1 MFTIIR
7 GGAAFTSVNFVSYR
21 VTQKKGSLAI
31 CALVDPTWHSRMIH
45 RVEYQSKTLSN
56 ILSWLITQLFNLI
69 AHSNTILA
77 PPGTLNEVEVPSK
90 QPQAGA
96 SAFEPRLQNRASNEH
111 FFVQKSAQY
120 LHKILNV
127 CIKVWGQ
134 RGEQNMA
141 EFACLQWPPSEG
153 TVLSALSLLQMDT
166 LSNGADVCSC
176 L

>member
-1 MFTIIR
+1 MLTISLSQ
-7 GGAAFTSVNFVSYR
+7 SVSQWVSEQHHFYR
-21 VTQKKGSLAI
+21 VTQKKRSLAI

-56 ILSWLITQLFNLI
+56 ILSWLITLLFNLI

-77 PPGTLNEVEVPSK
+77 SPGTLNEVEVPSK

-127 CIKVWGQ
+127 CIKVCIKTRPKKHVNATKLMSRQ
-134 RGEQNMA
+134 KRV
-141 EFACLQWPPSEG
+141 
-153 TVLSALSLLQMDT
+153 TT
-166 LSNGADVCSC
+166 T
-176 L
+176 